1 MIPPPDCKTEVI
13 DFPTIDPLPVVFK
26 RFSNRDCAGRT
37 QPLTGLCH
45 EI

>member
-1 MIPPPDCKTEVI
+1 MIPPPDRETEVD

-26 RFSNRDCAGRT
+26 RFSIRSCAGRT
-37 QPLTGLCH
+37 NPLTGLRH